1 MPFYKLPS
9 AGLKPAA
16 SPPRGQDTART
27 RRHAGVPAGAALA
40 SCRAAPS
47 RRRAAPSRRQVAAG
61 LLRLLLRAVAV
72 RAAAS
77 GRLVDEQEQRQLHL
91 LRLSA
96 PASVHGR

>member
-16 SPPRGQDTART
+16 SPPRGQDTASA
-27 RRHAGVPAGAALA
+27 RHAGVPAGAASA
-40 SCRAAPS
+40 SYRAAPS

>member
-16 SPPRGQDTART
+16 SPPRGQDTARA
-27 RRHAGVPAGAALA
+27 RHAGVPAGAALA

>member
-16 SPPRGQDTART
+16 SPLPGQDAAPARHT
-27 RRHAGVPAGAALA
+27 DVGAAM
-40 SCRAAPS
+40 RPRRPAPS
-47 RRRAAPSRRQVAAG
+47 RRHVAAG
-61 LLRLLLRAVAV
+61 VLRLLLRAAAI

-96 PASVHGR
+96 PASFHGR

>member
-16 SPPRGQDTART
+16 SPPRGQDTARA
-27 RRHAGVPAGAALA
+27 RHAGVPAGAALA
-40 SCRAAPS
+40 SYRAAPS

>member
-16 SPPRGQDTART
+16 SPPRGQDTARA
-27 RRHAGVPAGAALA
+27 RHAGVPAGAASA
-40 SCRAAPS
+40 SC
-47 RRRAAPSRRQVAAG
+47 RAAPSRRQVAAG